1 MPGIRV
7 TAVKRTNKTNNTPVL
22 LEFTFFSEKDRGQIN
37 ICDPS
42 VHVLVVVNAIEKQQ
56 GEGDVGAPRR
66 GGLLFYIRCA
76 GRASARW

>member
-7 TAVKRTNKTNNTPVL
+7 TAVKRTNKTPVL

-42 VHVLVVVNAIEKQQ
+42 VHVLLVVNVSIEKQQ